1 LRFCHHQLTH
11 SFLRRGLA
19 VTDFTLVTQNTSKLS
34 IVLGEYD
41 TRWHD
46 PVASIA
52 AARELARQGRATDAD
67 LLVLPE
73 MCTTGFTM
81 DVEHFAEP
89 PDGPSVRAL
98 SKIAAENK
106 LWIIA
111 GISMSRD
118 GKYLNCAVAFAPDGS
133 IAATY
138 DKQRLF
144 GYAKET
150 EIYSAGDKPCIIE
163 INGVSLA
170 LFVCFDLRFP
180 ELFREVGPK
189 ADAFVVIANWPNTRQ
204 KHWEVLTHARAIENQ
219 CFVVAV
225 NRTGEADGLV
235 YEGGSMLLDPW
246 GERRD
251 LPVPGSSLRIGEISE
266 EAVAEVRKVFPLTHA
281 TAR

>member
-1 LRFCHHQLTH
+1 MP
-11 SFLRRGLA
+11 RRSENRNPQPPA
-19 VTDFTLVTQNTSKLS
+19 RLS
-34 IVLGEYD
+34 VSLGEYD
-41 TRWHD
+41 TGWQD
-46 PVASIA
+46 PTRSLFL
-52 AARELARQGRATDAD
+52 ARELAQQAKAAGAH

-73 MCTTGFTM
+73 MCASGFTM
-81 DVEHFAEP
+81 DAEHFAEP
-89 PDGPSVRAL
+89 VDGPSIRAL
-98 SKIAAENK
+98 SKIAADHK

-111 GISMSRD
+111 GLSMRRSE
-118 GKYLNCAVAFAPDGS
+118 KYLNCAVAFAPDGS
-133 IAATY
+133 VAATY

-180 ELFREVGPK
+180 ELFREVGPRV
-189 ADAFVVIANWPNTRQ
+189 DAFIVIANWPSTRH
-204 KHWEVLTHARAIENQ
+204 KHWEILTHARAIENQ

-235 YEGGSMLLDPW
+235 YNGGSMVLDPW

-251 LPVPGSSLRIGEISE
+251 LPVPGSTLRIGEISKS
-266 EAVAEVRKVFPLTHA
+266 AVAEVRKAFPLA
-281 TAR
+281 SSAGGD

>member
-1 LRFCHHQLTH
+1 MPEKSKPASSNHI
-11 SFLRRGLA
+11 GL
-19 VTDFTLVTQNTSKLS
+19 LN

-41 TRWHD
+41 TGWQD
-46 PVASIA
+46 PTRSMFLAQEIA
-52 AARELARQGRATDAD
+52 QQAKAAGAD

-73 MCTTGFTM
+73 MCASGFTM
-81 DVEHFAEP
+81 DAKQFAEP
-89 PDGPSVRAL
+89 ADGPSVRAL
-98 SKIAAENK
+98 SGIAAENK

-111 GISMSRD
+111 GLSMRRD

-180 ELFREVGPK
+180 ELFREVGPRT
-189 ADAFVVIANWPNTRQ
+189 DAFVVIANWPSTRH

-235 YEGGSMLLDPW
+235 YNGGSMILDPW

-251 LPVPGSSLRIGEISE
+251 LPVDGSSLRIGEISKA
-266 EAVAEVRKVFPLTHA
+266 AVAEVRKAFPLA
-281 TAR
+281 PAPAD

>member
-1 LRFCHHQLTH
+1 MK
-11 SFLRRGLA
+11 SAEAVVRRANGLYVA
-19 VTDFTLVTQNTSKLS
+19 
-34 IVLGEYD
+34 LGEYD
-41 TRWHD
+41 SGWEN
-46 PVASIA
+46 PVRSIA
-52 AARELARQGRATDAD
+52 LAQEIAQEAKTAGAD

-73 MCTTGFTM
+73 MCASGFTM
-81 DVEHFAEP
+81 DAEHFAEP

-111 GISMSRD
+111 GLSMRRD
-118 GKYLNCAVAFAPDGS
+118 GKFLNSAVAFAPDGS

-144 GYAKET
+144 GYAQET
-150 EIYSAGDKPCIIE
+150 EIYSAGDGPCVVE

-180 ELFREVGPK
+180 ELFREVGPR
-189 ADAFVVIANWPNTRQ
+189 ADAFVVIANWPSARQ

-225 NRTGEADGLV
+225 NRIGEADGLV
-235 YEGGSMLLDPW
+235 YEGGSMILDPW
-246 GERRD
+246 GQRRD
-251 LPVPGSSLRIGEISE
+251 LPVPGSSLRIGEISK
-266 EAVAEVRKVFPLTHA
+266 EAVAEVRKAFPLDHA
-281 TAR
+281 ALD